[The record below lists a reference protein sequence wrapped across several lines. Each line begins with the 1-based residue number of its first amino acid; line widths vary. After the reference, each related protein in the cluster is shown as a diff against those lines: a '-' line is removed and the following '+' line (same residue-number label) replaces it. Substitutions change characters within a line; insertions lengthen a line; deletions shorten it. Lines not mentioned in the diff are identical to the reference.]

1 MYFIVALFHYSTFLR
16 PAEEKAI
23 AIVLNVFWPCCTM
36 WNAHRVASILLGKW
50 MNMLFRGALKVV
62 TEKMTYLQKDLKRKR
77 HCSSIF
83 TLVSCWMEW
92 DLYLAY
98 LSFK

>member
-36 WNAHRVASILLGKW
+36 WNAHRVASILLGKG

-62 TEKMTYLQKDLKRKR
+62 TEKMTYLQKDLKRKDIAVVFLLLFPAGW
-77 HCSSIF
+77 SGTF
-83 TLVSCWMEW
+83 T
-92 DLYLAY
+92 
-98 LSFK
+98 